1 MADLQDVI
9 AVTGEKVFL
18 LLQGSAP
25 VTGPVDVSFQLRT
38 EGPDI
43 ITLDFW
49 TESLVAEAADPVAN
63 PGAVGRIPWTVNLNG
78 VFTMPKSPAISVIF
92 FSISGKSAAGPLQVK
107 AANRLKI
114 PAFKVTPNA
123 KLRRIMIHEFP
134 KPDGKGGFGFDED
147 AVQAELDKLAPEQ
160 RKLLA
165 TLDPGP
171 TGNRIVLF
179 ITLQNENNLRMHADT
194 CHDKTKGEPPTSIKP
209 NATFTAFHCQGP
221 GKEVSVICMARHFV
235 LNMINPRTNTLIRG
249 SQGGKKGDAWLA
261 RSNPTPPLFKVG
273 CFAKS
278 GSFTTDGVLW
288 NRIFAPNGKNIMGG
302 NTMHGMI
309 NTVGCWMLFRNYNF
323 PKQNDAGIPIE
334 DELDR
339 ILNRLLRDGAS
350 KKTVLAALAKVG
362 YDAPDSG
369 GKFTRFDANHAY
381 AWFFREAVGIRYFSE
396 TFFGKRD
403 ANDKFAHQLVFS
415 KNADRATVEAFC
427 SENGDGDDPN
437 KFIYHHI
444 EERRK
449 KDKSFVFDNSLIGP
463 NALGFQTCKDFVD
476 NLKKDLPA
484 DQVQDRT
491 WADLYIYRADDVS
504 VKNMKPAYFAKI

>member
-1 MADLQDVI
+1 MAGEIQDVV

-63 PGAVGRIPWTVNLNG
+63 PGAVARIPWTVNLNG
-78 VFTMPKSPAISVIF
+78 AFTMPKSPAVSVIF
-92 FSISGKSAAGPLQVK
+92 FSVSGTSAAGPVNVK

-114 PAFKVTPNA
+114 PAFKVTPNPR
-123 KLRRIMIHEFP
+123 LRRIMIHEFP
-134 KPDGKGGFGFDED
+134 IADGKGGFKFDEA
-147 AVQAELDKLAPEQ
+147 AVQAELDKLSPEQ

-165 TLDPGP
+165 THDPGP

-179 ITLQNENNLRMHADT
+179 TTLQQENNLRMHADT
-194 CHDKTKGEPPTSIKP
+194 CPDKDKGQPPTSIKP
-209 NATFTAFHCQGP
+209 NATFAAFHCQGP
-221 GKEVSVICMARHFV
+221 GKEVTLVCFARHFV
-235 LNMINPRTNTLIRG
+235 LNMINPRTNALIRG

-261 RSNPTPPLFKVG
+261 RANPTPPVFKVG
-273 CFAKS
+273 CYAKG

-288 NRIFAPNGKNIMGG
+288 NRIFTPNGKNIMGG

-323 PKQNDAGIPIE
+323 PIKDDKGAPVE

-339 ILNRLLRDGAS
+339 ILNRLLRGGAS
-350 KKTVLAALAKVG
+350 KKTVLAALAKIG

-381 AWFFREAVGIRYFSE
+381 SWFFREVVGVRYFSK

-403 ANDKFAHQLVFS
+403 ANDKFAHQRVFS
-415 KNADRATVEAFC
+415 KNADKAAVDAFC
-427 SENGDGDDPN
+427 AENGDGADP

-444 EERRK
+444 EERQK
-449 KDKSFVFDNSLIGP
+449 EDKSFVFDKSLLGT
-463 NALGFQTCKDFVD
+463 NALGFQTCEDFVD
-476 NLKKDLPA
+476 PIKKDLPGS
-484 DQVQDRT
+484 DVQKRT

-504 VKNMKPAYFAKI
+504 VKTMKQAYFAKI